1 MKLRKSAFL
10 LGADNNQL
18 EYLDWMLK
26 QLKTVETRFT
36 IIVADF
42 GIHHDYMPP
51 ENYELISIDAPQNL
65 KGWFL
70 KPYALKAAHNI
81 GYEQVCWLDND
92 LELLDNI
99 DDIFD
104 HSLRSCAGMTIDE
117 WATKRSSYT
126 VWNSGVVLSSNAH
139 NLLQRWTMRAHTMKE
154 RGDQE
159 ALAYIA
165 NADESVRSHIYTLP
179 AKYNWQRLM
188 GEPDQEVKVRH
199 WTGPKGKKYIRETLW
214 K

>member
-26 QLKTVETRFT
+26 QLKKVETRFT
-36 IIVADF
+36 IIVANF

-51 ENYELISIDAPQNL
+51 ENCDLIPIEAPENL

-104 HSLRSCAGMTIDE
+104 HSLASCVGMSIDE
-117 WATKRSSYT
+117 WAIKRSSYT

-139 NLLQRWTMRAHTMKE
+139 NLLQRWAMRAHTMKE

-159 ALAYIA
+159 ALAHIA
-165 NADESVRSHIYTLP
+165 NVDESVRSHIYTLP

-188 GEPDQEVKVRH
+188 GEPTEDVKVRH
-199 WTGPKGKKYIRETLW
+199 WTGPKGKKYIREILW

>member
-10 LGADNNQL
+10 LGADDNQL
-18 EYLDWMLK
+18 DYLDWMLK
-26 QLKTVETRFT
+26 QLEDMNTKFRVL
-36 IIVADF
+36 IADL
-42 GIHHDYMPP
+42 GINKDYMFPDFCDVIQI
-51 ENYELISIDAPQNL
+51 EAPSNL
-65 KGWFL
+65 KGWYL
-70 KPYALKAAHNI
+70 KPYALRGAHNW
-81 GYEQVCWLDND
+81 GYDQVCWLDND
-92 LELLDNI
+92 LQLLDNI

-104 HSLRSCAGMTIDE
+104 HSLSTCIGMAIDE
-117 WATKRSSYT
+117 WATERSPYT
-126 VWNSGVVLSSNAH
+126 VWNSGVVLSSNSH
-139 NLLQRWTMRAHTMKE
+139 NILHRWSMRAHTMNE

-165 NADESVRSHIYTLP
+165 NEDESIRSHIYTLP

-188 GEPDQEVKVRH
+188 GEPTEKVKVRH